1 MLASVVHAI
10 WRCLPTGIKDRIR
23 KSPPVIKCRAAL
35 SRRQWRD
42 RPHDQVYDNEYFG
55 FVDKTTKPVAR
66 LLADDIVAACH
77 PRRVIDV
84 GCGTGALLEAIRERG
99 VDVFGLERATA
110 GIEACQNRGI
120 NVLPFD
126 IVADDPPKLDDVDVV
141 ISMAVGQQL
150 PTSAAQRYVNLLTS
164 FRCPVVFASDSP
176 GGGDR
181 NPLNEQPHEFWI
193 GLFNERR
200 FSIDEK
206 MSELWRERW
215 RAQGVPRWFYEDVM
229 LFRPA

>member
-1 MLASVVHAI
+1 MLSSVVHAI
-10 WRCLPTGIKDRIR
+10 WRHLPTGIKDRIR
-23 KSPPVIKCRAAL
+23 KSPPVIKYRAAL
-35 SRRQWRD
+35 SRRHWRN
-42 RPHDQVYDNEYFG
+42 RPHDAIYNDEYFG
-55 FVDKTTKPVAR
+55 FVEKTTKSVAR

-77 PRRVIDV
+77 PQRVIDV

-99 VDVFGLERATA
+99 VDVFGLERAKA
-110 GIEACQNRGI
+110 GIEACRNRGI

-126 IVADDPPKLDDVDVV
+126 IVAEDPPKLDGVDVV

-150 PTSAAQRYVNLLTS
+150 PASAADRYVELLSS

-193 GLFNERR
+193 ALFKERV

-206 MSELWRERW
+206 ITELWRERW
-215 RAQGVPRWFYEDVM
+215 RAQGVPRWFYDDVI